1 MQNQR
6 KLTHLDKASRTEME
20 NETGMR
26 VLRKSARQS
35 GRGMRGRGAVMG
47 RTAITRSKSPR
58 PKLEK
63 LTSHIAPGRKKV
75 QTTKEENQEGNSSLQ
90 RKAEEAKEEKEGKDN
105 DEKELNED
113 AISKGTVEWDDAE
126 LLKQTITRLRKGLE
140 SIDLLEE
147 KEENVRLIKGY
158 KKRYNE
164 LMTVEIEESDEESKE
179 DCQADEQNEDTK
191 MEEDVDN
198 EEEEDSDTAD
208 MTEPNINGVKI
219 DLKDLD
225 QLNQALKEHQVR
237 AEMENINEKEKSHLD
252 SIIGYFNHR
261 IQQLL
266 QAKEEEIKKREETE
280 GPSFVDYDS
289 LNVASNRA
297 LNGGKGWD
305 DLDLVNAT
313 ILGIQL
319 EKIKESDPVQ
329 REHMDMITDMYMI
342 RKEKLIKELVEKDE
356 ERIRNGE
363 ITINEETNDVI
374 FKNNHEITQET
385 NEDTIMKQAMQNDDK
400 TIDSEAANSM
410 AESVNGINIFGG
422 SSVATSK
429 KSRKTIMTEDT
440 NKNRKKKKT
449 GETNHNSPMQ
459 VDSEVKK
466 TYSNALVSKGKGNG
480 QLRKEDG
487 ISEIRVRFQ
496 FRLKS
501 ITGKKFGEQIRP
513 LLHDIMMCTKMIDPN
528 TQLGPWKNTSEVAP
542 VSGPEIP
549 LLAESTMNDYVMAP
563 GNPDQLTTNKTYYHY
578 GIKII
583 TTIPVIAF
591 TEQWNN
597 NKYHHKE
604 NYPCLTHVAMRPSE
618 LQASHSAYA
627 IGYFQGSTERGEYTT
642 IKSKLSEIT
651 QYDTE
656 ASWQIINQREV
667 SNRTWANATAK
678 AIEVQTNPNH
688 KTHKR
693 TKFKYAPSALV
704 VHVARKEEVK
714 ESRMRLYEAYGK
726 TCQGGQ
732 WPTMP
737 DGSKMR
743 FIPILRGEIEQKT
756 TEKLYKHME
765 THTKLKASEEAK
777 EIGICDI
784 HEEKEYLNGMTLEQ
798 VIHSTTADTEMNIPV
813 HIFKHITRKWVRDA
827 SITRYEIAYHSKLK
841 KKAMEFLNDIE
852 NKLAEKYG
860 DEVRNHFPWSQHRK
874 KSSNTVT
881 YPSIPKTIHYEDEET
896 DRQIQNMLMK
906 DEEDDENYANIQL
919 EGIDFVKKT
928 QAAREETAPQAML
941 IHTGDSYDSMSG
953 ISTNSKSTSGSVQWG
968 KGVEG
973 KERTAENVQ
982 IENKKKIIN
991 SCAKYALQE
1000 YEIMKWL
1007 KKNFPDP
1014 NDSKHKCTMNE
1025 LQDQMEYSLWKDMLL
1040 TIKSERKTEY
1050 KNNQSKGEFDDP
1062 NLDRAISQV
1071 PSSELT
1077 GLNRSTDKGTSHP
1090 TNEELSHLDNHND
1103 KQRSGSESQGQ

>member
-1 MQNQR
+1 M
-6 KLTHLDKASRTEME
+6 
-20 NETGMR
+20 
-26 VLRKSARQS
+26 
-35 GRGMRGRGAVMG
+35 
-47 RTAITRSKSPR
+47 
-58 PKLEK
+58 
-63 LTSHIAPGRKKV
+63 
-75 QTTKEENQEGNSSLQ
+75 
-90 RKAEEAKEEKEGKDN
+90 
-105 DEKELNED
+105 
-113 AISKGTVEWDDAE
+113 
-126 LLKQTITRLRKGLE
+126 
-140 SIDLLEE
+140 
-147 KEENVRLIKGY
+147 
-158 KKRYNE
+158 
-164 LMTVEIEESDEESKE
+164 
-179 DCQADEQNEDTK
+179 
-191 MEEDVDN
+191 
-198 EEEEDSDTAD
+198 
-208 MTEPNINGVKI
+208 
-219 DLKDLD
+219 
-225 QLNQALKEHQVR
+225 
-237 AEMENINEKEKSHLD
+237 
-252 SIIGYFNHR
+252 
-261 IQQLL
+261 
-266 QAKEEEIKKREETE
+266 
-280 GPSFVDYDS
+280 
-289 LNVASNRA
+289 
-297 LNGGKGWD
+297 
-305 DLDLVNAT
+305 VNAT

-400 TIDSEAANSM
+400 TIDSEASNSM

-466 TYSNALVSKGKGNG
+466 TYSNALVTKGKGNG
-480 QLRKEDG
+480 HLRKKDG

-513 LLHDIMMCTKMIDPN
+513 LLHDMMMCTKMIDPN
-528 TQLGPWKNTSEVAP
+528 TQLGPWKKTSEVAP

-549 LLAESTMNDYVMAP
+549 MLAESTMNDYVMAP

-597 NKYHHKE
+597 NKYYHKE
-604 NYPCLTHVAMRPSE
+604 KYPCLTHVAMRPSE

-726 TCQGGQ
+726 TRQGGQ

-765 THTKLKASEEAK
+765 NHTKLKASEEAK

-798 VIHSTTADTEMNIPV
+798 VIHSTAADTEMIIPV

-841 KKAMEFLNDIE
+841 KK
-852 NKLAEKYG
+852 
-860 DEVRNHFPWSQHRK
+860 HW
-874 KSSNTVT
+874 
-881 YPSIPKTIHYEDEET
+881 
-896 DRQIQNMLMK
+896 
-906 DEEDDENYANIQL
+906 
-919 EGIDFVKKT
+919 
-928 QAAREETAPQAML
+928 
-941 IHTGDSYDSMSG
+941 
-953 ISTNSKSTSGSVQWG
+953 
-968 KGVEG
+968 
-973 KERTAENVQ
+973 
-982 IENKKKIIN
+982 
-991 SCAKYALQE
+991 
-1000 YEIMKWL
+1000 
-1007 KKNFPDP
+1007 NF
-1014 NDSKHKCTMNE
+1014 
-1025 LQDQMEYSLWKDMLL
+1025 
-1040 TIKSERKTEY
+1040 
-1050 KNNQSKGEFDDP
+1050 
-1062 NLDRAISQV
+1062 
-1071 PSSELT
+1071 
-1077 GLNRSTDKGTSHP
+1077 
-1090 TNEELSHLDNHND
+1090 
-1103 KQRSGSESQGQ
+1103 